1 VSTNLKIARVCGH
14 DLSTYFF
21 TVDDMNGPI
30 FHYSDDYISLMA
42 RERQARML
50 QDAVQRRAIRAARS
64 DATRTRSR
72 FLRWHR

>member
-1 VSTNLKIARVCGH
+1 
-14 DLSTYFF
+14 
-21 TVDDMNGPI
+21 MNGPI